1 MVNCQLPV
9 TGANIS
15 MLATLGVLL
24 VAIGIVSLLV
34 VRRRGV
40 GRGAAIVIALAVGA
54 TVLTFS
60 EAPRADADS
69 CPPTA
74 PPVVLTPAT
83 TTTTTVPPTTTTTT
97 TPVPDLTPSITGPLV
112 FGPGEANY
120 VVTVSNVG
128 TRATAGAMTFTVTV
142 ELLTGPPPVTLE
154 NPISSSWVATGSGTV
169 TLTFT
174 SMAGLVIA
182 PGGATT
188 VGFTLVYSNENPASM
203 TLGVLLPTGIG
214 GETNGA
220 NNTASLTVAVP
231 PPPG

>member
-1 MVNCQLPV
+1 
-9 TGANIS
+9 
-15 MLATLGVLL
+15 MLVTLGLLL
-24 VAIGIVSLLV
+24 VATGAVSLLV

-40 GRGAAIVIALAVGA
+40 GRGAAFVIALAVGT

-74 PPVVLTPAT
+74 PPAILTPAT
-83 TTTTTVPPTTTTTT
+83 TTTTTPPTTTTTT
-97 TPVPDLTPSITGPLV
+97 TAPVPDLTPSINGPLL
-112 FGPGEANY
+112 FGPGQANY
-120 VVTVSNVG
+120 LVTVSNVG
-128 TRATAGAMTFTVTV
+128 TRATAGPMTFTVSV
-142 ELLTGPPPVTLE
+142 DLLTGPPPVTLG
-154 NPISSSWVATGSGTV
+154 NPISSNWDATGSGTV

-182 PGGATT
+182 PGGATN
-188 VGFTLVYSNENPASM
+188 VGFTLFYQNENPASM
-203 TLGVLLPTGIG
+203 TLGVSLPTGIG
-214 GETNGA
+214 GETNGT